1 MRLAVPYGV
10 SHGATAIRE
19 LPTEKG
25 SMKQVPDVT
34 EVDDEE
40 QMRQLF
46 LELAGKSEAFKACRG
61 KLGEPLTTMFE
72 SWIEE
77 QDSVNNVLEQ
87 WGSLI
92 PPTRV
97 MLSVLSK
104 LKRDGYEHA
113 YEELSAALSRP
124 GYLFDGETVPV
135 HETRP
140 VTVVMLDPVRTWL
153 MIYNAA
159 GDHPEWTTRRGFSK
173 EFPMFPALKRKYM
186 RRRFPALGK
195 AYQET
200 YHSAVTSRFLGYIPE
215 GAQQLFLKP
224 DQYTDGVCNEL
235 PFLYL
240 FDGKE
245 QSEVM
250 GLFPRE
256 VQSQICCWKFNVPK
270 IIGHF
275 QIGLHDNHYQ
285 TRGEW
290 SKKCPSLVSVNNNKT
305 DPYDY
310 YGLILPVGEH
320 VNRIYYRQH
329 WERDTGNRVGIT
341 RYNEHGAGVVFN
353 SRDSVAIRFHD

>member
-46 LELAGKSEAFKACRG
+46 LELAGKNEAFKACRG

-113 YEELSAALSRP
+113 YEELSTALSSP
-124 GYLFDGETVPV
+124 GYLFDGETVPL

-159 GDHPEWTTRRGFSK
+159 GDHPEWTCRGFTK
-173 EFPMFPALKRKYM
+173 MFPMFTALKRKYM

-200 YHSAVTSRFLGYIPE
+200 YHSAVTSRFIEYIPKRTP
-215 GAQQLFLKP
+215 QFFLKP

-240 FDGKE
+240 FDGNE

-256 VQSQICCWKFNVPK
+256 VQSQICCWKFNAPK
-270 IIGHF
+270 IIRNF
-275 QIGLHDNHYQ
+275 QIGLHGNQYQ
-285 TRGEW
+285 TEGEW
-290 SKKCPSLVSVNNNKT
+290 LKTCPSLVSVNGNKD
-305 DPYDY
+305 DPDYY

-320 VNRIYYRQH
+320 VNRIYYRQRWVNEGMGH
-329 WERDTGNRVGIT
+329 RIIINQYV
-341 RYNEHGAGVVFN
+341 EHGAGMVFHL
-353 SRDSVAIRFHD
+353 REV